1 MPEAAFGNVLTATD
15 NNESETNNNT
25 DNEVPKTSHRAR
37 YTMGPRVREDD
48 KNKKRKSSKCSGKE
62 QKTQHTAATP
72 PTFIPVH
79 TGDPFIHTCQ
89 NPRLEMYS
97 PQQTTT
103 KAKPTAT
110 QAMKC
115 EKRATVLAIRW
126 VPAFARMTKIR
137 KEKAELSSAA
147 KNKKLSTPP
156 PRPKLSFPRM
166 RGPIH
171 PHVPEAAFGNV
182 LTATDNNEQ

>member
-79 TGDPFIHTCQ
+79 TGDPFIHTC
-89 NPRLEMYS
+89 LD
-97 PQQTTT
+97 
-103 KAKPTAT
+103 
-110 QAMKC
+110 
-115 EKRATVLAIRW
+115 
-126 VPAFARMTKIR
+126 
-137 KEKAELSSAA
+137 
-147 KNKKLSTPP
+147 
-156 PRPKLSFPRM
+156 
-166 RGPIH
+166 
-171 PHVPEAAFGNV
+171 AAFGNA
-182 LTATDNNEQ
+182 LTATDKN